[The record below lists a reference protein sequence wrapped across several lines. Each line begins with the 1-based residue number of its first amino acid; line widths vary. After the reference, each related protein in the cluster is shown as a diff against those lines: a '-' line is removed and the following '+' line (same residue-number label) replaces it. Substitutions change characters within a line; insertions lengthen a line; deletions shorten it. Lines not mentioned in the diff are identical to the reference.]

1 MMLSPACRSN
11 ALETRDQVRGV
22 AVCGHRRGL
31 RGLLTLDDVFHRRAD
46 ATFTLDEQLEVVWS
60 AGGGHCG
67 FHCDLPGGHSLVE
80 RLVERLHAVERTL
93 RDDLREHADVA
104 VLDC

>member
-22 AVCGHRRGL
+22 AVCSHRRGGRRGL
-31 RGLLTLDDVFHRRAD
+31 RGLLALDDVFHRRAD
-46 ATFTLDEQLEVVWS
+46 ATLTLDEQLEVVWA

-80 RLVERLHAVERTL
+80 RLVERLHPVEGTL
-93 RDDLREHADVA
+93 RDDLGEHADV
-104 VLDC
+104 